1 MLRISNCLLYI
12 LTSVWVL
19 GMPNAGRNML
29 FTFFAKNCEKWGKM
43 DKETCFWGLHP
54 NADRRCNVVFESWTL
69 LKRSLVPNIKG
80 RQFNASSK
88 NPLKWSLS
96 QPHHLYLQNP
106 NKNPQ
111 KKSFSKESV
120 CYAAFSKNN
129 FAKISNILLPCGEI
143 DETIANPANRLCI
156 FLPIVLNPIWNFFFF
171 FFVFFCRPKMRVSNE
186 F

>member
-1 MLRISNCLLYI
+1 
-12 LTSVWVL
+12 
-19 GMPNAGRNML
+19 
-29 FTFFAKNCEKWGKM
+29 M

-54 NADRRCNVVFESWTL
+54 NSDRRCNVVFKSWTL

-88 NPLKWSLS
+88 NHLKWSLS

-120 CYAAFSKNN
+120 SYAAISKNN

-143 DETIANPANRLCI
+143 DETIANPANRLFI
-156 FLPIVLNPIWNFFFF
+156 FLSIVLSPIGKLFFLSFSFLATQYETFFSFFVDPIWNYETSFK
-171 FFVFFCRPKMRVSNE
+171 RN
-186 F
+186 